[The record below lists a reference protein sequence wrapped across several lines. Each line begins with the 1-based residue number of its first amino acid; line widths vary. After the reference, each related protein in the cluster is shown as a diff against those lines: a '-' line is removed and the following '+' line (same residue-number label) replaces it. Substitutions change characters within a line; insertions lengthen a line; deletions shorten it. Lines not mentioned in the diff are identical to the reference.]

1 MRRRRRNKN
10 TLKGD
15 FFGAVFVFFLFIL
28 YTQPKF
34 IETLLIVFGTIL
46 FLSVL
51 FYLLYIA
58 IRKQSNLTL
67 QANETLPKKSK
78 FSKLA
83 ANHYIEEDKRDQ
95 QTKQK
100 NRLPQSKNHL
110 AKVKTS
116 DIAEIEKNWSLNLIC
131 SLEWKRFEELCREYF
146 TSKGYKAELTK
157 KGADGGIDVMIFK
170 ESYSLLKPF
179 GIIQCKA
186 WGKSRIG
193 VKLIRELYGVMASEK
208 TPLGVFMTTGG
219 FTSDAMKFSKNK
231 HLKLISGVQFLKL
244 IRELPDKAQISVL
257 NYVTRGD
264 YLTPTCPSCDIKM
277 LLRTSKKGRNVGR
290 KFWGCKNYPRCKC
303 IMQVKT

>member
-67 QANETLPKKSK
+67 QANETLPKKSNKKNSK

-83 ANHYIEEDKRDQ
+83 ANHYIEEDKRPDQ

-100 NRLPQSKNHL
+100 NRLSECKNHL

-116 DIAEIEKNWSLNLIC
+116 GVSETEKNWSLNLIC

-208 TPLGVFMTTGG
+208 TPLGVFMTTGE

-244 IRELPDKAQISVL
+244 IRELPDKAQISVFK
-257 NYVTRGD
+257 
-264 YLTPTCPSCDIKM
+264 TCY
-277 LLRTSKKGRNVGR
+277 KGRLFNAHMS
-290 KFWGCKNYPRCKC
+290 
-303 IMQVKT
+303 IM